1 MDDGCERNAVV
12 RSSLLLPISK
22 RFQNCKGLFHKQQ
35 TQAQIV
41 VGSRPMSFAA
51 EFQPATFSFPIVLQL
66 QAKSLVQIALQ
77 AAARPYLAVSQG
89 HGFDRGPRAKSCF
102 VEGLSLAAYIHAR
115 DARGWLDTLEETSTL
130 SIGTKDC
137 RLIA

>member
-1 MDDGCERNAVV
+1 
-12 RSSLLLPISK
+12 
-22 RFQNCKGLFHKQQ
+22 
-35 TQAQIV
+35 
-41 VGSRPMSFAA
+41 MSFAA

-89 HGFDRGPRAKSCF
+89 LGFDRGPRAKSSF